1 MSLLTAASPIDGRRA
16 LGKGCQGMM
25 MILASYSAKIP
36 AMMPEELREW
46 KVKLYT

>member
-1 MSLLTAASPIDGRRA
+1 MSLLTAASPTDGRRA
-16 LGKGCQGMM
+16 LGKGCPGM
-25 MILASYSAKIP
+25 MILASYPAKIP